1 VPIVRIDIQT
11 GKSTAYK
18 RDILRSVRAAITRSL
33 DVADERVTQRIVET
47 PAENIDAPD
56 ERSDRLTVIDISMLP
71 GRDATLKQSMYAA
84 IVAELGDRPGIHQ
97 HDVTVLV
104 NDPAAEC
111 FAIGGVMQCTLPGQA
126 ELPGVSAEELAEDE
140 PVAEVAEGE
149 PVEEVAE
156 PQEVTSEQAPPEP
169 VLAEEPLSAE
179 PSAAIDPA
187 SGEPPEHVGEAQ
199 PVAAET
205 ESVVEWPT
213 DAQPEA

>member
-33 DVADERVTQRIVET
+33 EVADERVTQRIVET

-56 ERSDRLTVIDISMLP
+56 ERSDRLTIIDIAMLP

-97 HDVTVLV
+97 HDITVLV

-111 FAIGGVMQCTLPGQA
+111 FAIGGIMQCTLPGQS
-126 ELPGVSAEELAEDE
+126 ELPGVSAEELVEDE
-140 PVAEVAEGE
+140 PVAEVAADDEL
-149 PVEEVAE
+149 AE
-156 PQEVTSEQAPPEP
+156 PQEETAEQPAPEP
-169 VLAEEPLSAE
+169 VLAEDPVSVE

-187 SGEPPEHVGEAQ
+187 NAEPSGRSDEPQ
-199 PVAAET
+199 PLAAEA
-205 ESVVEWPT
+205 EPVVEWPA
-213 DAQPEA
+213 DSQPEA